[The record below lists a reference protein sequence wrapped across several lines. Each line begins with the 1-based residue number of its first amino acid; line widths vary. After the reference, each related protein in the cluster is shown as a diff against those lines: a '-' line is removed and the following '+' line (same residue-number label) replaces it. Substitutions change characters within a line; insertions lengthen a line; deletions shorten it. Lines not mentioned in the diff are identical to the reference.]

1 MNQACIKFLLL
12 SFLVVVLST
21 SCGNIESDTPALP
34 DFSGSY
40 SITIGDYQGGLPS
53 PTTPLNSFYA
63 LENSNDHFGGA
74 SLFSVGGSYGNQKP
88 LQEAAIISIP
98 NETIQSF
105 LKKLATS
112 KPERGEYNPDRQETD
127 NYPYIFIRLVYG
139 NAEIV
144 EFNTSSQGDEHI
156 PWQVK
161 YQRQFYIINSG
172 VPAQALEILRPYLS
186 QDVLQKIIRQAQL
199 QDLEQYLELNP
210 NTPDKETVE
219 RMIQQLKNDIATDK

>member
-1 MNQACIKFLLL
+1 MNQAYIKFLLL
-12 SFLVVVLST
+12 SFLVVILST
-21 SCGNIESDTPALP
+21 SCGNIEADTPALP
-34 DFSGSY
+34 DFSDAY
-40 SITIGDYQGGLPS
+40 SITIGDYWSGLPS
-53 PTTPLNSFYA
+53 PTTPLNSFYT
-63 LENSNDHFGGA
+63 LENSKDHFEGT
-74 SLFSVGGSYGNQKP
+74 SLFSVGGSYVNQNP
-88 LQEAAIISIP
+88 LQEATIISIP

-127 NYPYIFIRLVYG
+127 NYPYIFIRLIYG

-144 EFNTSSQGDEHI
+144 EFSTSSQGDKHI

-161 YQRQFYIINSG
+161 YQGQSYIINSG
-172 VPAQALEILRPYLS
+172 VPSQALAILRPHLS
-186 QDVLQKIIRQAQL
+186 QDVLQKIIGQAQL

-210 NTPDKETVE
+210 NALDKETVE